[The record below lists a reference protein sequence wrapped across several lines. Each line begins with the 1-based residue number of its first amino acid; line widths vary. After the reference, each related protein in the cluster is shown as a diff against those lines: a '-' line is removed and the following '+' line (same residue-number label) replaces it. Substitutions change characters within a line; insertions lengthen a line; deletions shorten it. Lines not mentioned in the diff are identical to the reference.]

1 MEEKFQPDAI
11 IIGTGLAGLTAAM
24 EITNA
29 GKKSIASGSGNRAE
43 YRRTG
48 ILVIWRIIF

>member
-29 GKKSIASGSGNRAE
+29 GKNCYWIRKLNR
-43 YRRTG
+43 
-48 ILVIWRIIF
+48 ILADRHFGLLVDFF